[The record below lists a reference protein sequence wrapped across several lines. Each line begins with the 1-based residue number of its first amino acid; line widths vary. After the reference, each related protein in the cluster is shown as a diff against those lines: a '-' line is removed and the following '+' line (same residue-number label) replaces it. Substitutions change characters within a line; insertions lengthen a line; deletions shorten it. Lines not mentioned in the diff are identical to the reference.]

1 MTEAPSALE
10 TILAP
15 RAQGFSLSRG
25 LEQTLP
31 EGLVSDADG
40 RLYRID
46 ADFHTVLACL
56 RRLADP
62 NRSALQKRV
71 YLAARFFLNHPPP
84 DMEALFA
91 AFVSGGQAQENE
103 GPPLMD
109 FEQDAGVLYASF
121 YQQYG
126 LNLLR
131 TPLHWVEFREL
142 LSGLTADTPFGAR
155 VRLRTLPDGDLPQ
168 EARAELARA
177 RERIAIPQR
186 VSRAQTALLQ
196 ELDRRLAAGE
206 DPADVLLKMQEG

>member
-1 MTEAPSALE
+1 MTLAQPAQE
-10 TILAP
+10 TLPA
-15 RAQGFSLSRG
+15 AGLQEFSLSRK

-31 EGLVSDADG
+31 EGLISNVDG

-46 ADFHTVLACL
+46 GDFHTVLACL

-62 NRSALQKRV
+62 NRNALQKRI
-71 YLAARFFLNHPPP
+71 YLAARFFLNQPPP

-91 AFVSGGQAQENE
+91 AFVSGGQARENDE
-103 GPPLMD
+103 PPLMD
-109 FEQDAGVLYASF
+109 FEQDAGVLFASF

-155 VRLRTLPDGDLPQ
+155 VRLRELDESRLPL
-168 EARAELARA
+168 EERARIRRMKERVALRAQVGNRERALEAELNRK
-177 RERIAIPQR
+177 
-186 VSRAQTALLQ
+186 
-196 ELDRRLAAGE
+196 LAAGE
-206 DPADVLLKMQEG
+206 DPAEIIRQLQEG